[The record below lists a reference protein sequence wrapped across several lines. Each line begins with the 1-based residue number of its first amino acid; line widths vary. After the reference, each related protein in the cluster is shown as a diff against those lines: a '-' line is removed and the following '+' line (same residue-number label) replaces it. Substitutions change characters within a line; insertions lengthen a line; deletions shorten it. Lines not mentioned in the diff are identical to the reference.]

1 MGTQLNDLSIQA
13 QALIGL
19 GNVRADGIQ
28 IPHYR
33 GALNLGKEL
42 NNLSIQAQ
50 ALMGLGNASRDQD
63 SIDYFKRVLELPC
76 AAHVKKKAIENIQR
90 NQRIMGFSGGRR

>member
-1 MGTQLNDLSIQA
+1 MGKELNDLSIQA

-19 GNVRADGIQ
+19 GNARDGNRID
-28 IPHYR
+28 HYHN
-33 GALNLGKEL
+33 ALNLGKEL

-50 ALMGLGNASRDQD
+50 ALMGLGNASRDQE
-63 SIDYFKRVLELPC
+63 SIDYFKGVLELPC

-90 NQRIMGFSGGRR
+90 TQRIMGFSGGRR